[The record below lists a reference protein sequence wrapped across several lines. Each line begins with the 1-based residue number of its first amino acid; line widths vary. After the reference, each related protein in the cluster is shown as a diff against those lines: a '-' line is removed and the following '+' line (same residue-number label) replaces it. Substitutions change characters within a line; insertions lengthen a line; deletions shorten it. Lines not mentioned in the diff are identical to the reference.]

1 MRKVGGQKTED
12 EEELAASGRNTPLNG
27 LLLLYLVLTLIA
39 FLVSPLPQHSLPYLV
54 QAAAGVA
61 LFLFA
66 YRWLNSPARLR
77 RLLWAL
83 VMGGGVLAAAGLFL
97 VEWPAQ
103 YLFDLRP
110 FLTHLPRL
118 STTFAIHANA
128 MAGVLLP
135 LFCLACGAWQLALS
149 SRQRTLLA
157 AALFFMG
164 LMLLLTQS
172 RNAWLALLVAWAAYR
187 LWGLRGK
194 LRFSFVAVALGLLLA
209 LPFVVGLL
217 PANGLAHL
225 EQGVTWL
232 DDLTKAGETDEPSWL
247 SRLEIWRVAG
257 QTLVDYPVVGT
268 GLHTFEPVSR
278 ANYVY
283 ALVSPRFNFT
293 HTHNLFLQT
302 AVNLGLVGLLVMV
315 GLWGIVLWGLWQ
327 RQPQIRLANGDWT
340 TVLGAAFIGL
350 FWFNLFDLLAWEM
363 KAGIFTWL
371 LLAIAMRL
379 SPARPVF
386 KTRYLTST
394 AVALWLVLLLSPP
407 GQANWRHLQLDQ
419 ARFGRTDAL
428 SVPPTQFAHDTRR
441 LGLAYWDQQEAEMA
455 VTVWQSDP
463 EIIPFLRQQ
472 GMVAY
477 LAGEWETAVS
487 WYDLALHIDETDG
500 RTHYWLG
507 LAHQYQGDPAQALTH
522 YDRALA
528 DLLDDGPPALL
539 ANIWEAR
546 GRVLAQLTAWEAA
559 ADSFAQAV
567 ALFPDNPDYLQQLNQ
582 VSQLLVGEEQD

>member
-1 MRKVGGQKTED
+1 MRKDGGRRTKDGWQT
-12 EEELAASGRNTPLNG
+12 ASREWVTPLNW
-27 LLLLYLVLTLIA
+27 LILLYLVLTLVT
-39 FLVSPLPQHSLPYLV
+39 FWVSPLPLRSLPYLA

-83 VMGGGVLAAAGLFL
+83 VLGGGVLAAAGLFL

-103 YLFDLRP
+103 YLVDLRP

-118 STTFAIHANA
+118 TTTFSIHANA

-135 LFCLACGAWQLALS
+135 LFCLACGLWQLKPAGW
-149 SRQRTLLA
+149 QRGLLIV
-157 AALFFMG
+157 ALFFMS

-172 RNAWLALLVAWAAYR
+172 RNAWLALLVAWVTYR
-187 LWGLRGK
+187 LRGRI
-194 LRFSFVAVALGLLLA
+194 RFSFVAVGLGLLLV
-209 LPFVVGLL
+209 LPFTVNLL
-217 PANGLAHL
+217 PPAGLTHL
-225 EQGVTWL
+225 ERSVVFV
-232 DDLTKAGETDEPSWL
+232 DDLTKSGETDEPSWL

-257 QTLVDYPVVGT
+257 QTLADYPVLGT

-283 ALVSPRFNFT
+283 TIVEPAFNFT

-315 GLWGIVLWGLWQ
+315 GLWGQTLWGLWQ
-327 RQPQIRLANGDWT
+327 QRPQIMPESGHWT
-340 TVLGAAFIGL
+340 AVLGAVLVGL
-350 FWFNLFDLLAWEM
+350 LWFSLFDLLAWEM
-363 KAGIFTWL
+363 TDGLLIWV

-379 SPARPVF
+379 SPTRPLYKSTHLF
-386 KTRYLTST
+386 GT
-394 AVALWLVLLLSPP
+394 AVVVWLVLLLSSP
-407 GQANWRHLQLDQ
+407 GQANWHHLQLDQ
-419 ARFGRTDAL
+419 TRFGRTAAL
-428 SVPPTQFAHDTRR
+428 SVPTAQFAHDTRR
-441 LGLAYWDQQEAEMA
+441 VGLAYWVRGETATA
-455 VTVWQSDP
+455 VSVWQSDA
-463 EIIPFLRQQ
+463 ESVPFLRQQ

-477 LAGEWETAVS
+477 LAGEWETAVG

-507 LAHQYQGDPAQALTH
+507 LAHQYQGDPVQALTH

-546 GRVLAQLTAWEAA
+546 GRVLAQLTQWEAA

-582 VSQLLVGEEQD
+582 VSQLLAGEE